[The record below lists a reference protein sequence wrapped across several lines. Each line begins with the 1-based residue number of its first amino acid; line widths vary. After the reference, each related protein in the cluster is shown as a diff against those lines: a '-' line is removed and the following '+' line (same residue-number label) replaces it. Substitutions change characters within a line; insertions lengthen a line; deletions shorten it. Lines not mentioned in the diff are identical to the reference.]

1 MKSKYSLLTPLL
13 MALFICCCLWI
24 VTDVAYGV
32 RVWEADL
39 LSWMNRLKALAVIT
53 FFTFSACIFFR
64 YTATFF
70 FGKNKTHIRAFRIL
84 EYASILVFILFVLN
98 LALYII
104 ITCINHSGYRWG
116 EAYMINA
123 VAIPLFLLYYTS
135 IRNHI
140 LFTKYTEKIIQ
151 LEKIK
156 VYQLENELKLL
167 KAQYHPHFLFN
178 ALNTLY
184 FQIDEENS
192 EAIET
197 IDLLSGL
204 LRYQLYD
211 IDKEVSIG
219 QEMDYLQNYMRL
231 QKLRMTER
239 LQLSCFIDPALK
251 SQSIHSLLFQPLLEN
266 AFKYIGGAYELSVS
280 IRLEENKVHFSVM
293 NSTDTAD
300 VSNANI
306 SKKKRNGIGIEN
318 LRRRL
323 GLLYPGKHTLNIR
336 QDALRYT
343 ADLTIKLS
351 E

>member
-1 MKSKYSLLTPLL
+1 MKLKYSLLTPLL

-24 VTDVAYGV
+24 ITDVAYGV
-32 RVWEADL
+32 RAWEADL
-39 LSWMNRLKALAVIT
+39 NNWMNRLKALVVM
-53 FFTFSACIFFR
+53 TFSTFPAYIFFR
-64 YTATFF
+64 HTANCFF
-70 FGKNKTHIRAFRIL
+70 VKNKTNAWSLRIL
-84 EYASILVFILFVLN
+84 EYAIILAFILFVLN
-98 LALYII
+98 LALYFI
-104 ITCINHSGYRWG
+104 ITYINHSGYRWG

-123 VAIPLFLLYYTS
+123 AAIPLFLLYYTS

-156 VYQLENELKLL
+156 VDQLENELKLL

-211 IDKEVSIG
+211 INKEVSVRR
-219 QEMDYLQNYMRL
+219 EMDYLQNYMRL

-251 SQSIHSLLFQPLLEN
+251 GQSIHPLLFQPLLEN
-266 AFKYIGGAYELSVS
+266 AFKYIGGAYKLSVN

-293 NSTDTAD
+293 NSIDTTDA
-300 VSNANI
+300 SNANS

-318 LRRRL
+318 LKRRL
-323 GLLYPGKHTLNIR
+323 DLLYPGEHTLNIR
-336 QDALRYT
+336 QDALQYT
-343 ADLTIKLS
+343 ADLIIKL
-351 E
+351 